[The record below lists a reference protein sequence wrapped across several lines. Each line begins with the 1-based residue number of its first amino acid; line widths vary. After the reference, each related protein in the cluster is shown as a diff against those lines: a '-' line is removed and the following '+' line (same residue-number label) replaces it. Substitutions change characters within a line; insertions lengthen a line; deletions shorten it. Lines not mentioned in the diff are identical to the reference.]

1 MNFMANSIYVDQ
13 YKIYIHIENIN
24 QYEIIKQRLLDKN
37 SSSNSTEN
45 EFNENF
51 FNKKYLAKKDLF
63 DNYQFFFINNENKI
77 SFVKIN
83 HREIFYEDFE
93 EFIKEFNEKF
103 NIFEKTDI
111 INALNNGLLILN
123 STKMLFM
130 IPSDR
135 KFILNIQN
143 ENIIFSP
150 ILKIIL
156 RNQESIRSYYKKLF
170 DSIIDSIDG
179 FIRTRVKIIE
189 NQIVINYYDA
199 IDQFFY
205 IIKKIILSS
214 DLFEQNF
221 DEKKYMN
228 DLFHFILKDIVCSEL
243 NSLKSGIECDENHP
257 LQKYKKLTLIA
268 YKLFNKIFYSGGN
281 LTILTQS
288 EIFQL
293 SDAFL
298 YENVFADAPP
308 FILNSYKRLSK
319 AIPFKILEKIIKKQ
333 KIHEYQL

>member
-1 MNFMANSIYVDQ
+1 MNSMTNSIYIDQ
-13 YKIYIHIENIN
+13 YKIYIHIDNIN
-24 QYEIIKQRLLDKN
+24 QYESIKQKLLAQQ
-37 SSSNSTEN
+37 SNCHSIGN
-45 EFNENF
+45 EFSENF
-51 FNKKYLAKKDLF
+51 FNKKYLAKKDFF
-63 DNYQFFFINNENKI
+63 DNYQFFFFNNENKI
-77 SFVKIN
+77 SFIKIN

-93 EFIKEFNEKF
+93 EFLKEFNEKF
-103 NIFEKTDI
+103 GSLEKNEI
-111 INALNNGLLILN
+111 INSLNNSLLILN

-135 KFILNIQN
+135 KFILNIKN

-156 RNQESIRSYYKKLF
+156 RDQESIRSYYKKLF
-170 DSIIDSIDG
+170 DSIINSIDG
-179 FIRTRVKIIE
+179 FVRGRVKIIE

-199 IDQFFY
+199 IDQFLY
-205 IIKKIILSS
+205 IIKKIISS
-214 DLFEQNF
+214 SELFEQNF

-228 DLFHFILKDIVCSEL
+228 DLFHFIIKDIAFSEL
-243 NSLKSGIECDENHP
+243 NSLKIGIECEESHP
-257 LQKYKKLTLIA
+257 LQKYKKLTLIT

-281 LTILTQS
+281 LTNLTQS
-288 EIFQL
+288 EILQL

-298 YENVFADAPP
+298 YENVFEEAPP

-319 AIPFKILEKIIKKQ
+319 AMPFKILEKIIKKQ